1 MVTLTNVTIRSCI
14 RQMAIDMDAML
25 AKIKDRQWALADID
39 WTAPGADRITNE
51 QRPKLKA
58 FMADLCWIENIGARG
73 FAALA
78 KKAPTPTIAEIYRY
92 FHAEEQ
98 RHANAELALMKRW
111 GMLDEASGEL
121 PEPNVNIR
129 MAMDWLDTYA
139 DDMSLSIL
147 GTVIPMLEVALD
159 GALLKF
165 LLEEVDDPVC
175 HQVFEKINNDE
186 SRHIAVDFEVLNMI
200 GHADARRLAIEFV
213 GSVATP
219 GLIIGAIMY
228 IPLLNRIRNEIV
240 GMGLEPER
248 LYNAVKRFQSLG
260 ERGEFSH
267 RVPTYQ
273 VLKRHAAAVVNPDHP
288 YHLLANSL
296 VWVSERYPRRL
307 LRPIPSWFKELT
319 HEPAA

>member
-1 MVTLTNVTIRSCI
+1 
-14 RQMAIDMDAML
+14 MAIDMDTML

-39 WTAPGADRITNE
+39 WQAPGADTITDE
-51 QRPKLKA
+51 MRPKLKA

-111 GMLDEASGEL
+111 GMLDDGEM

-129 MAMDWLDTYA
+129 LAMDWLDRYA
-139 DDMSLSIL
+139 DDMSLSVL

-165 LLEEVDDPVC
+165 LLDEVHDPVC

-186 SRHIAVDFEVLNMI
+186 SRHLAVDFEVLDMI
-200 GHADARRLAIEFV
+200 GNAEARKLLVEFV
-213 GSVATP
+213 GNVASP
-219 GLIIGAIMY
+219 GLIIGTLMY
-228 IPLLNRIRNEIV
+228 LPLLNRIRNEIV
-240 GMGLEPER
+240 DMGLQPER
-248 LYNAVKRFQSLG
+248 LYKAMQRFGTLG
-260 ERGEFSH
+260 ERGEYTR
-267 RVPTYQ
+267 RVPIYRI
-273 VLKRHAAAVVNPDHP
+273 LKVHANWVVNPDHP
-288 YHLLANSL
+288 YHLLANSM
-296 VWVSERYPRRL
+296 VWLSDRYPKKL
-307 LRPIPSWFKELT
+307 LSPIPSWFKELT
-319 HEPAA
+319 YKTAA